1 MVPEVLFGG
10 VLKLIYVKA
19 DICIASDADDT
30 AVCHLVPLEEGRGP
44 VEEHLLH
51 TEIAAIGIGQ
61 HEKSGKRGREGDK
74 SQRKSIFFL
83 P

>member
-19 DICIASDADDT
+19 DICIAGDTDDT
-30 AVCHLVPLEEGRGP
+30 AVCHLVSLKEGGRP
-44 VEEHLLH
+44 VEEHLFH

-61 HEKSGKRGREGDK
+61 HEKSGQGGREGDK
-74 SQRKSIFFL
+74 SQGKSIFFL